1 MPPKC
6 PKCGRFLSN
15 AFARALL
22 TAPAD
27 CPRCDA
33 TLTAEQVY
41 GTQALARATG
51 LPVTSV
57 RPPDLPP
64 EVVRPTAEPDVL
76 EGWDRLGA
84 ERSDR
89 EARQG
94 LLEPLRAGRL
104 RAVTTIAAVGLIGA
118 LLGGLL
124 LRRRRLGGLA
134 GTLAGG

>member
-41 GTQALARATG
+41 GSEALAQATA

-57 RPPDLPP
+57 RPPD
-64 EVVRPTAEPDVL
+64 
-76 EGWDRLGA
+76 
-84 ERSDR
+84 
-89 EARQG
+89 
-94 LLEPLRAGRL
+94 
-104 RAVTTIAAVGLIGA
+104 
-118 LLGGLL
+118 
-124 LRRRRLGGLA
+124 
-134 GTLAGG
+134 